1 MNMELRDVAVAMNME
16 MRDVAVAMN
25 MEMRDVA
32 VAINMEMRDVAV
44 AMNMEMRDVAG
55 VAMNMVMRDVHRCLP
70 HVVPQPE
77 RSAAAPLLPGVQWS
91 LHWKFLSVLVL
102 AVQSF
107 FGGDESPIWTSLQL
121 LASCGDHGLPQKC
134 LIVHVFQHLQK
145 RHLLMRSL

>member
-1 MNMELRDVAVAMNME
+1 MAGGGTVAGVAMEMRDVAGVAME

-25 MEMRDVA
+25 MV
-32 VAINMEMRDVAV
+32 MRDVAV

-91 LHWKFLSVLVL
+91 LHWKFLFVLVL
-102 AVQSF
+102 KGLVPF
-107 FGGDESPIWTSLQL
+107 FGGDESPSWTYL
-121 LASCGDHGLPQKC
+121 
-134 LIVHVFQHLQK
+134 
-145 RHLLMRSL
+145 